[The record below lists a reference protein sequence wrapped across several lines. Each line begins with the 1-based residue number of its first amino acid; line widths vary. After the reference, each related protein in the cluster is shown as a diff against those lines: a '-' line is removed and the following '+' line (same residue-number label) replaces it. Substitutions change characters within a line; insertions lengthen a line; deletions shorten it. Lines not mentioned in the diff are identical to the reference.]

1 MSALFDQRYRA
12 AKQTG
17 LLAGHT
23 FRVVNADSKD
33 MHLWSEIGTGGGT
46 GMTWRGTM
54 AEFRATFALVK
65 GEPPPPTVPA

>member
-1 MSALFDQRYRA
+1 VSIFAQRFQA

-17 LLAGHT
+17 NLAGHV
-23 FRVVNADSKD
+23 FRVVNADNKD

-54 AEFRATFALVK
+54 KDFRATFAVVK
-65 GEPPPPTVPA
+65 AEPPKL